1 MNDISLHKNKE
12 TCSVMVGIETARP
25 SPSYYVLLV
34 AIGSCQ
40 MGNPYIFFRPIIL
53 LPISDN

>member
-1 MNDISLHKNKE
+1 
-12 TCSVMVGIETARP
+12 MVGIETARP

-40 MGNPYIFFRPIIL
+40 MGNPYIFFTLNLIQTSMHLCLSRFRL
-53 LPISDN
+53 LNLI